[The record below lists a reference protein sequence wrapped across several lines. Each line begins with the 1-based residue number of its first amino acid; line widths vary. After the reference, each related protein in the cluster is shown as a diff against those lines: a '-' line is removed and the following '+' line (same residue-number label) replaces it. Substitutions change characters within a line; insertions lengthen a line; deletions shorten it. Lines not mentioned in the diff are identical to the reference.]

1 MKNIILI
8 TSILIS
14 LISCSK
20 NDKTDFE
27 FGNLWKITSENGIE
41 SYIFSTIHLYPKDE
55 LEISSKA
62 LSLLKKCNTL
72 ALESNML
79 DSLERKKFN
88 EFEIPKS
95 LSNGYSALI
104 AEYGQEE
111 LSSMEIQLIEMAKK
125 NELKIIGLESADE
138 MLSILEK
145 FKNTKESKK
154 EKSNQILIEI
164 FQEGFKMYREENI
177 QGVKKHMLQDEPIM
191 TELIVDQR
199 NKNWIDDITKTIE
212 KEKTFIAV
220 GMAHLGGNNGIL
232 NLLNKKGFKLERVK
246 NYR

>member
-1 MKNIILI
+1 MKNLILI
-8 TSILIS
+8 ISILIS
-14 LISCSK
+14 LISCSN
-20 NDKTDFE
+20 NDQTNFE
-27 FGNLWKITSENGIE
+27 SGNLWKITSKNGTE

-62 LSLLKKCNTL
+62 VSVLKKCNTL
-72 ALESNML
+72 ALEFNML
-79 DSLERKKFN
+79 DSLERQKFN

-104 AEYGQEE
+104 TEYAPEE
-111 LSSMEIQLIEMAKK
+111 LSSMEIQLIEIAQK

-145 FKNTKESKK
+145 FKNTEESKK
-154 EKSNQILIEI
+154 VKSNQILIEI

-177 QGVKKHMLQDEPIM
+177 HAVKKNMSQDEPIM

-199 NKNWIDDITKTIE
+199 NENWIGDIINTIE

-232 NLLNKKGFKLERVK
+232 NLLNKQGFKLERVK
-246 NYR
+246 INR